1 MARITGSH
9 HVLGIEHL
17 LGQFGNGQR
26 SEKFVKIN
34 FFLLAHS
41 TISIYHRNSSSD
53 TYIQQYVLIEYAKE
67 KIDKICQFFINNWQ
81 ITKSTICII
90 YIWLK
95 WITKLILYYDRNSS
109 SDTYISLYSLNLQEN
124 MLFFINN
131 WQITK
136 STIFI
141 IYIC

>member
-1 MARITGSH
+1 MSSSLTRHHNVTCPDMLIKMGRGKIHAKLPEHGSDSQISAMARITGSH

-95 WITKLILYYDRNSS
+95 
-109 SDTYISLYSLNLQEN
+109 
-124 MLFFINN
+124 
-131 WQITK
+131 
-136 STIFI
+136 
-141 IYIC
+141 